1 MTSDSTSRSRFEFA
15 VVAVSLL
22 TVVLVAWNL
31 AVPGSRRTSLP
42 LAEVSR
48 VPRSTPVPVE
58 SSRPIRVRLT
68 VDAVREAKVDVPGPY
83 AIRPVGSDRVLSRGS
98 KLTAANVR
106 PVAGGFRV
114 GDREYKVSQLEFVPE
129 NSPGV
134 RYDGH
139 LYRGSLRVHR
149 FPNDRLVLVN
159 VLPLEE
165 YLASVVDSEM
175 PARFPEAARAAQA
188 IIARTYALQQM
199 RDASSAAV
207 YDVFATQR
215 SQKYLGFEYESGG
228 RRLAG
233 ESAASRKIV
242 ESTAGLVCTSRGKL
256 FTAYYAA
263 CCGGQTTTGTEI
275 FDDACEALN
284 SVSCSGCR
292 DAERYRW
299 TVRIS
304 TDDLTS
310 AIAKA
315 IPSQPR
321 LKAIRTARQT
331 TGPGDGKIS
340 RFAIGDGSR
349 SVEITGVQL
358 RARLPQLLSPHF
370 SLKVQG
376 AEVVAEGRGHGHG
389 VGLCQWGARG
399 MALQG
404 KSTLEIL
411 RHYYSGCRVA
421 PIVD

>member
-1 MTSDSTSRSRFEFA
+1 MLPESPARSRFEFA
-15 VVAVSLL
+15 IVAVSFL
-22 TVVLVAWNL
+22 TVLLVAWNL
-31 AVPGSRRTSLP
+31 VDPGSGRTTLP
-42 LAEVSR
+42 LAEVAR
-48 VPRSTPVPVE
+48 VSRSTATRAH
-58 SSRPIRVRLT
+58 SARLIRVRLT
-68 VDAVREAKVDVPGPY
+68 VDPVREAKLEIAGPY
-83 AIRPVGSDRVLSRGS
+83 TLRPVGSDKVLARGA
-98 KLTAANVR
+98 KLTVATVR

-114 GDREYKVSQLEFVPE
+114 GDREYTVSELEIIPE
-129 NSPGV
+129 KSPVV
-134 RYDGH
+134 RFAGH
-139 LYRGSLRVHR
+139 LYRGSLRIHR

-175 PARFPEAARAAQA
+175 PARFPDAAREAQA
-188 IIARTYALQQM
+188 IIARTYALRQI
-199 RDASSAAV
+199 REASPVAV

-215 SQKYLGFEYESGG
+215 SQKYLGVEYEAGG

-242 ESTAGLVCTSRGKL
+242 ESTSNLVCTSRGKL

-263 CCGGQTTTGTEI
+263 CCGGRTTTGTEI

-284 SVSCSGCR
+284 SVACSGCR

-299 TVRIS
+299 TVRIPGA
-304 TDDLTS
+304 DFAS
-310 AIAKA
+310 AVAKSA
-315 IPSQPR
+315 PSQPR
-321 LKAIRTARQT
+321 LKTIRTARQT
-331 TGPGDGKIS
+331 AGPGDGKIS
-340 RFAIGDGSR
+340 RFVIGDGSR
-349 SVEITGVQL
+349 SAEVTGVQL
-358 RARLPQLLSPHF
+358 RSQLPKLLSPHF

-404 KSTLEIL
+404 KSALEIL
-411 RHYYSGCRVA
+411 RHYYPGCRVA

>member
-1 MTSDSTSRSRFEFA
+1 MTSAPTSRSRFEFA

-22 TVVLVAWNL
+22 TVALVAWNL
-31 AVPGSRRTSLP
+31 ADPGSRRTSLP
-42 LAEVSR
+42 LAEVPR
-48 VPRSTPVPVE
+48 GPRSVPTQ
-58 SSRPIRVRLT
+58 SPRLIRVRLT
-68 VDAVREAKVDVPGPY
+68 VDAVREARIDVTGPY
-83 AIRPVGSDRVLSRGS
+83 AIRPVGSERVLARGAR
-98 KLTAANVR
+98 LTSVTVR
-106 PVAGGFRV
+106 PVTGGFRI
-114 GDREYKVSQLEFVPE
+114 GDREYKVSQFEIVPD

-139 LYRGSLRVHR
+139 LYRGSLRIHR
-149 FPNDRLVLVN
+149 FPNERLVLVN

-175 PARFPEAARAAQA
+175 PARFPDAARAAQA
-188 IIARTYALQQM
+188 IIARTYALQQI
-199 RDASSAAV
+199 RDAVPAAV

-242 ESTAGLVCTSRGKL
+242 ESTSSLVCTSRGKL

-284 SVSCSGCR
+284 SVSCDGCR

-299 TVRIS
+299 TVRI
-304 TDDLTS
+304 TVEDLAS
-310 AIAKA
+310 AIAKSV
-315 IPSQPR
+315 PSQPR
-321 LKAIRTARQT
+321 LRTVRTARQS
-331 TGPGDGKIS
+331 TGLGDGKIS
-340 RFAIGDGSR
+340 RFAISDGSR
-349 SVEITGVQL
+349 SVEVTGVQL
-358 RARLPQLLSPHF
+358 RTQIPRLLSPHF
-370 SLKVQG
+370 SLKIQG

-404 KSTLEIL
+404 KSALEIL
-411 RHYYSGCRVA
+411 RHYYPGCRVA
-421 PIVD
+421 PLVD

>member
-1 MTSDSTSRSRFEFA
+1 MPPDSTTRSRFEFA

-31 AVPGSRRTSLP
+31 ADHVIMRTSLP
-42 LAEVSR
+42 LAEVPR
-48 VPRSTPVPVE
+48 VPHSVPKQ
-58 SSRPIRVRLT
+58 SPRLIRVRLT
-68 VDAVREAKVDVPGPY
+68 VDAVREAKIDVPGPY
-83 AIRPVGSDRVLSRGS
+83 AIRPIGSDRVLARGA
-98 KLTAANVR
+98 KLTAATVR
-106 PVAGGFRV
+106 PVTGGFRI
-114 GDREYKVSQLEFVPE
+114 GDREYKVGQLEIAPE

-139 LYRGSLRVHR
+139 LYRGSLRIHR

-159 VLPLEE
+159 VLPVEE

-175 PARFPEAARAAQA
+175 PARFPDAARAAQA
-188 IIARTYALQQM
+188 IIARTYALQQI
-199 RDASSAAV
+199 RDAVPAAV

-242 ESTAGLVCTSRGKL
+242 ESTSSLVCTSRGKL

-284 SVSCSGCR
+284 SVSCNGCR

-299 TVRIS
+299 TVRIPVE
-304 TDDLTS
+304 DLAS

-315 IPSQPR
+315 VPSQPR
-321 LKAIRTARQT
+321 LKTVRTARQT
-331 TGPGDGKIS
+331 TGLGDGKIS

-349 SVEITGVQL
+349 SVEVTGVQL
-358 RARLPQLLSPHF
+358 RARIPRLLSPHF

-404 KSTLEIL
+404 KSALDIL
-411 RHYYSGCRVA
+411 RHYYPGCRVA
-421 PIVD
+421 PLVD